1 MNTPGAGP
9 IRIVRRRVVSH
20 AAQRPSTG
28 WLSVAALAVIIV
40 VLQILAAGER
50 HRVRA
55 RVEHSHD
62 RERLVRE
69 LTYRL
74 GAGEFSLQTARA
86 LIALS
91 DPGRDVE

>member
-1 MNTPGAGP
+1 MNTPPAGS
-9 IRIVRRRVVSH
+9 IRIVRRRVVRH
-20 AAQRPSTG
+20 AAQRSTTG
-28 WLSVAALAVIIV
+28 WLAVAALVVIIA

-50 HRVRA
+50 SRVRA
-55 RVEHSHD
+55 RVEYSHD

-91 DPGRDVE
+91 DAGADVE